1 MWKSIVYKEWLKIR
15 WFLIG
20 FTVLGIAGIGYLFLK
35 VQHGFTFQGG
45 TSFWYNIL
53 FMGLQFFGFF
63 KYFPLF
69 GGLLIGVA
77 QYFPETINKRIKL
90 TFHLPLKEN
99 NVLLMMHAFGFV
111 CLVLSYVLL
120 LGVFI
125 TLSSFYFPSQMVF
138 DSIVTITPWFLAGL
152 VAYFFGEF
160 SNSFV
165 LAKMKIFTKGKWLW
179 TRTIGSTI
187 VGELVDSTLF
197 ILIAFFGIFP
207 NSLLIT
213 LIVSNYLFKTAV
225 EILFTPMTYKVVSFL
240 KKKES
245 EDYYDTDTNFNPFVN
260 E

>member
-1 MWKSIVYKEWLKIR
+1 MWKSIVYKEWIKIR

-20 FTVLGIAGIGYLFLK
+20 FTLLGIVGIGYLFLK

-99 NVLLMMHAFGFV
+99 KVLLMMHAFGVV
-111 CLVLSYVLL
+111 CLALSYTLL

-125 TLSSFYFPSQMVF
+125 TMSSIYFPSQMVF
-138 DSIVTITPWFLAGL
+138 DSIVSVTPWFLAGL
-152 VAYFFGEF
+152 VAYFFVALIVLEPVWMYRLLYAMVAGF
-160 SNSFV
+160 FVNIYVKSPAIAAYGPAIPGLFV
-165 LAKMKIFTKGKWLW
+165 LTILMSIALLFPAYRFRKG
-179 TRTIGSTI
+179 
-187 VGELVDSTLF
+187 E
-197 ILIAFFGIFP
+197 
-207 NSLLIT
+207 
-213 LIVSNYLFKTAV
+213 
-225 EILFTPMTYKVVSFL
+225 M
-240 KKKES
+240 
-245 EDYYDTDTNFNPFVN
+245 
-260 E
+260 

>member
-99 NVLLMMHAFGFV
+99 NVLLMMHTFGVV
-111 CLVLSYVLL
+111 CLVLSYMLL

-125 TLSSFYFPSQMVF
+125 TLSSIYFPSQMVF
-138 DSIVTITPWFLAGL
+138 DSIVTIIPWFLAGV
-152 VAYFFGEF
+152 VAYFFVALIVLEPVWMYRLLYAMVAV
-160 SNSFV
+160 SFV
-165 LAKMKIFTKGKWLW
+165 NIYIKSPVIAAYGPAITGLLVLTILMSIALLFPAYRFRKG
-179 TRTIGSTI
+179 
-187 VGELVDSTLF
+187 E
-197 ILIAFFGIFP
+197 
-207 NSLLIT
+207 
-213 LIVSNYLFKTAV
+213 
-225 EILFTPMTYKVVSFL
+225 M
-240 KKKES
+240 
-245 EDYYDTDTNFNPFVN
+245 
-260 E
+260 